1 MRFAV
6 VAALIGLSA
15 AAMSDQE
22 FNDLITMPEWEVNPQ
37 CKYRLQKE
45 ALDIN
50 TAIKKMP
57 MTYNANST
65 AYQRAQAVKH
75 RKAVLAVAKYFKAID
90 DSCHDTKKGF
100 FCPNSSQL
108 KIKTEFVH
116 MRNAL
121 DACHSV
127 QANAL
132 KKEIFQF
139 FKLLDH
145 CTTVIRSNE
154 KVLLKV
160 TLPKEGQDKLE
171 DEWEDVE
178 VELRKLHANPHW
190 HAIKE
195 NLKEWGETPEAKHLD
210 ETLDSYGK
218 SAEGQKLIKELKEA
232 IDTLDKDIKEIPD
245 GFEIDNDDLN
255 EIKDEIDDAGD
266 ELDKLDTSAWG
277 RKIEDA
283 GKAAFDEAHWKKVE
297 QEFEAWTKTPDA
309 KKLAEE
315 VEDIDDVFDDYL
327 KVEDLPQH

>member
-245 GFEIDNDDLN
+245 GFEIDNDDFK
-255 EIKDEIDDAGD
+255 EIEDEFKDVEDETNRLSTSEWGKKLREASFDAFEESHWLKVEKEYTAWAKSDAG
-266 ELDKLDTSAWG
+266 E
-277 RKIEDA
+277 
-283 GKAAFDEAHWKKVE
+283 AFG
-297 QEFEAWTKTPDA
+297 
-309 KKLAEE
+309 EE
-315 VEDIDDVFDDYL
+315 VRDLDIVLDDYL
-327 KVEDLPQH
+327 KVEDVPQH